1 MPPTQ
6 VNGSKTYGSSNG
18 SKTVSKATAR
28 TNGPVV
34 DSLPL
39 ENLLLRDEDIFQTTL
54 NSEDYLESLAPIM
67 KNAIRSNG
75 LNDLIVKLNEI
86 VKSKDEELNQ
96 ASMESADE
104 INSSINTVDNIHQ
117 EAEDLKKQFSQIS
130 LRLNRSAYELQSRKS
145 VYVKY
150 KRVCQRIDETQI
162 VLNECIQV
170 LELMNKIL
178 ELIRQTKYFLALK
191 LIDEMIN
198 IHIQKVENFSF
209 AKKIVDSIPHLTKM
223 VKDESFENLSKWL
236 SLNLERKLQAIA
248 GGLYN
253 NLDDLHNNWIN
264 IKKENGPTFLPYK
277 INSPVELAL
286 REPELNYNIFED
298 GSLQINLNSV
308 FDAILVYLTLQE
320 LEVLSSAY
328 YKEWMTKYSRV
339 IYPITTASVSKKDV
353 VFDNNELYEY
363 LRKIAAFFVADKQLN
378 LVTKFQL
385 RSNNQANELWMSYM
399 TKLKPVLIQL
409 LMHRDF
415 KDIVEL
421 SSFKTIIGEFLQIM
435 DNNDYDVTELYEVMM
450 MIFKEYYVPLTV
462 QAFRKQFVSSIQ
474 SDHYRPL
481 IVSDKTSYNSIIANA
496 WYKKDASF
504 VPANVKALP
513 VTFPFSEDYVHFC
526 FHIRKLIKDI
536 LRFIEDYYNYEIGE
550 LNNIIVNNII
560 EVVLSGEKGSG
571 IGYEIEQFINRN
583 ENNKEITAQTYTNL
597 EYYLLGIYE
606 IGKLVNSELRK
617 NTGMGVHNIDAN
629 DTFTLHAVDKFV
641 QLKKHAEEA
650 IFRMVDTKINELL
663 DMVEY
668 DEYLPSER
676 NTEANFAIKDFA
688 LFLENLFTSIF
699 SNLPL
704 QLRTL
709 GLFRTYDFVSEYF
722 LNVLKDANI
731 YNRTFVANFDLD
743 VQYLE
748 ASMKN
753 LHSLR
758 GEGELTNGGN
768 VALETT
774 FTELR
779 QCIDLLN
786 LEDYDEFVNNSSF
799 RMRQFDRVKYEE
811 GMALIKK
818 MKDNNLQ
825 RNPTI
830 SSERSFGTPGLAHS
844 SSVRSF
850 ANILGNRTTDDA
862 ANTSTGSVE
871 SSPPTS
877 KLAQFTTRFK
887 QNK

>member
-1 MPPTQ
+1 
-6 VNGSKTYGSSNG
+6 
-18 SKTVSKATAR
+18 
-28 TNGPVV
+28 
-34 DSLPL
+34 
-39 ENLLLRDEDIFQTTL
+39 
-54 NSEDYLESLAPIM
+54 
-67 KNAIRSNG
+67 
-75 LNDLIVKLNEI
+75 
-86 VKSKDEELNQ
+86 
-96 ASMESADE
+96 
-104 INSSINTVDNIHQ
+104 
-117 EAEDLKKQFSQIS
+117 
-130 LRLNRSAYELQSRKS
+130 
-145 VYVKY
+145 
-150 KRVCQRIDETQI
+150 
-162 VLNECIQV
+162 
-170 LELMNKIL
+170 
-178 ELIRQTKYFLALK
+178 
-191 LIDEMIN
+191 
-198 IHIQKVENFSF
+198 
-209 AKKIVDSIPHLTKM
+209 
-223 VKDESFENLSKWL
+223 
-236 SLNLERKLQAIA
+236 
-248 GGLYN
+248 
-253 NLDDLHNNWIN
+253 
-264 IKKENGPTFLPYK
+264 
-277 INSPVELAL
+277 
-286 REPELNYNIFED
+286 
-298 GSLQINLNSV
+298 
-308 FDAILVYLTLQE
+308 
-320 LEVLSSAY
+320 
-328 YKEWMTKYSRV
+328 MTKYSRV

-753 LHSLR
+753 LHALR

>member
-1 MPPTQ
+1 MPPSQ
-6 VNGSKTYGSSNG
+6 VNGSNSYSTSNG
-18 SKTVSKATAR
+18 SKGTPKIPPKA
-28 TNGPVV
+28 NGPIV

-39 ENLLLRDEDIFQTTL
+39 ENLLLQ
-54 NSEDYLESLAPIM
+54 LAPIM
-67 KNAIRSNG
+67 KNAIRNNG

-86 VKSKDEELNQ
+86 VKAKDVELNQ

-104 INSSINTVDNIHQ
+104 INSSINTVDNIHK
-117 EAEDLKKQFSQIS
+117 EADGLREQFSQIS
-130 LRLNRSAYELQSRKS
+130 SRLNRSAYELKSRKT
-145 VYVKY
+145 VY
-150 KRVCQRIDETQI
+150 I

-209 AKKIVDSIPHLTKM
+209 AKKIVDSIPHLTMM

-264 IKKENGPTFLPYK
+264 
-277 INSPVELAL
+277 SPVELAL

-298 GSLQINLNSV
+298 DSLQISLNSV

-320 LEVLSSAY
+320 LEILSSAY

-339 IYPITTASVSKKDV
+339 IYPITTASVGKKDV

-385 RSNNQANELWMSYM
+385 
-399 TKLKPVLIQL
+399 VLIQL

-415 KDIVEL
+415 KDIAEL
-421 SSFKTIIGEFLQIM
+421 SAFKTIIGEFLQIM
-435 DNNDYDVTELYEVMM
+435 DNNDYDVSELYEVMM
-450 MIFKEYYVPLTV
+450 MIFKDYYVTLTV
-462 QAFRKQFVSSIQ
+462 QSFRKQFVSSIQ

-481 IVSDKTSYNSIIANA
+481 IVSDKASYNGIIANA

-504 VPANVKALP
+504 VPENVKEFP

-536 LRFIEDYYNYEIGE
+536 LRFTEDYYSYEIGE

-560 EVVLSGEKGSG
+560 EVVLSGEKGFG
-571 IGYEIEQFINRN
+571 IGYEIKQFIDRN

-597 EYYLLGIYE
+597 EYYLLSFEYRIEETHWY
-606 IGKLVNSELRK
+606 
-617 NTGMGVHNIDAN
+617 GVHNIDAN
-629 DTFTLHAVDKFV
+629 DTFTLHAVDTFV
-641 QLKKHAEEA
+641 QLKKHAEGT
-650 IFRMVDTKINELL
+650 IFKMVDTKINELL

-668 DEYLPSER
+668 DDYLPVER
-676 NTEANFAIKDFA
+676 NAEANFAIKDFA

-722 LNVLKDANI
+722 LNVLNDARYI
-731 YNRTFVANFDLD
+731 
-743 VQYLE
+743 E
-748 ASMKN
+748 ASMKH
-753 LHSLR
+753 LHGVKDDADL
-758 GEGELTNGGN
+758 GNGGN

-786 LEDYDEFVNNSSF
+786 LDDYDEFVNNSSF

-818 MKDNNLQ
+818 MKDNNLE

-830 SSERSFGTPGLAHS
+830 ASERAFLLPLLLLQGSPFY
-844 SSVRSF
+844 
-850 ANILGNRTTDDA
+850 
-862 ANTSTGSVE
+862 GSVE

-887 QNK
+887 QGK